1 MRTRNKDSP
10 KPATAKKTP
19 PPRKSASKTPPN
31 PPDSAAVSDT
41 PKSTAVSDTP
51 KSTAV
56 SDTPKS
62 AETKRPSAT
71 KAKPVNKNDAAT
83 PPSAG
88 SDSKPQQS
96 LGNYQ
101 TLLISLVD

>member
-31 PPDSAAVSDT
+31 PPDSA
-41 PKSTAVSDTP
+41 AVSDTP